1 MRTKTAVSG
10 SLSNKRA
17 LTDAEI
23 NAGFAFNT
31 ILESPDFNGQLF
43 DIDEQVDII
52 SKEICNFLTGHSVT
66 PVGNDNTQLKTLLDS
81 LFGSKQDKLT
91 AGQNITIDAN
101 NVISTTGASALNFP
115 LFASMWMYCKPF
127 NASWVNAN
135 NYSWLYASM
144 YVSAYNFLVSQLHPT
159 GKAEEGSTYYVLR
172 FDNGE
177 GETTNVLVGS
187 GTLSDLQSYCTSQGY
202 TYNAA
207 GTIEEFECYKT
218 LTTSSETIEGITIT
232 YYETYNGMKI
242 ITDAAEITNEETL
255 YNLTGVDNYFI
266 LDETN
271 NRFKLPRTEWGFVGT
286 RSKVGEYVSE
296 SLPQHTHTRGS
307 MNITGKTSAYMRA
320 ESVGTEPANSALYT
334 TASANVGEGANNR
347 SGCFVNFDAS
357 RSWTGATS
365 GASNSSYQ
373 DNAPVQQR
381 ATQMY
386 LYFYL
391 GNTGEIVDHQIASIA
406 LELFNNKADL
416 DLNNVTVPHLV
427 SRTVNASGI
436 TIEIYS
442 DGYVCMRGYSYK
454 NETINSNSGKAIVV
468 NLPITMRDT
477 NYDLYADKTGSAGT
491 QYAQVDL
498 SPERTSTTQITLK
511 FYNNSTATSAATVMR
526 SCWEVKGY
534 KAS

>member
-66 PVGNDNTQLKTLLDS
+66 PVGNDNTQLGTLLDS
-81 LFGSKQDKLT
+81 LFNAKQDTLV
-91 AGQNITIDAN
+91 AGANITIDEN
-101 NVISTTGASALNFP
+101 NVISTTGATALNFP

-127 NASWVNAN
+127 NSSWVNAN

-144 YVSAYNFLVSQLHPT
+144 YVSAYNALVSQLHPT
-159 GKAEEGSTYYVLR
+159 GKAEQGSTYYVLR

-187 GTLSDLQSYCTSQGY
+187 GTLSDLQSYCTSKGY

-218 LTTSSETIEGITIT
+218 LTTSSETVEGITIT

-266 LDETN
+266 LDEAN
-271 NRFKLPRTEWGFVGT
+271 NRFKLPRINPAKKDLITLMRAKGNGKILTFSIGT
-286 RSKVGEYVSE
+286 IEYGLTSGTDNGWSLRNSNNTTANIGASVSAVA
-296 SLPQHTHTRGS
+296 GS
-307 MNITGKTSAYMRA
+307 TGKAYGLNTD
-320 ESVGTEPANSALYT
+320 STKSGIVIDPADSDT
-334 TASANVGEGANNR
+334 VKDGSFT
-347 SGCFVNFDAS
+347 
-357 RSWTGATS
+357 
-365 GASNSSYQ
+365 
-373 DNAPVQQR
+373 
-381 ATQMY
+381 Y

-391 GNTGEIVDHQIASIA
+391 GDTGEVVDHQIASIA
-406 LELFNNKADL
+406 LELFNGKADL
-416 DLNNVTVPHLV
+416 DLNNVSTTSGLRKLV
-427 SRTVNASGI
+427 EVYNNGSSWYKVFEEFDATTGNYVGKWCEQGGKTSTRTSNSRI
-436 TIEIYS
+436 TINLLKPFINTDYTILQSNIGGWTENESGTVS
-442 DGYVCMRGYSYK
+442 DIAQSSFGIFAWSGRASFWEARGYIS
-454 NETINSNSGKAIVV
+454 
-468 NLPITMRDT
+468 
-477 NYDLYADKTGSAGT
+477 
-491 QYAQVDL
+491 
-498 SPERTSTTQITLK
+498 
-511 FYNNSTATSAATVMR
+511 
-526 SCWEVKGY
+526 
-534 KAS
+534 

>member
-52 SKEICNFLTGHSVT
+52 SKEICNFLTGHGVT
-66 PVGNDNTQLKTLLDS
+66 PVGTDNTQLKTLLDS

-91 AGQNITIDAN
+91 AGSNITIDEN

-115 LFASMWMYCKPF
+115 LFASMWLYCKPF
-127 NASWVNAN
+127 NSSWVNAS

-144 YVSAYNFLVSQLHPT
+144 YVGAYNALVSQLHPT

-187 GTLSDLQSYCTSQGY
+187 GTLSDLQTYCTAQGY

-218 LTTSSETIEGITIT
+218 LSTSSETINGITIT

-242 ITDAAEITNEETL
+242 ITSAAEITKEETL

-266 LDETN
+266 LDEAN
-271 NRFKLPRTEWGFVGT
+271 NRFKLPRTQYGFVGI
-286 RSKVGEYVSE
+286 RDKVGKYVSE
-296 SLPQHTHTRGS
+296 SLPSHKHTRGT
-307 MNITGKTSAYMRA
+307 MNIVGTTNGAPYNSSTGAFTQYTRAGSFSMAGTSATNAM
-320 ESVGTEPANSALYT
+320 S
-334 TASANVGEGANNR
+334 
-347 SGCFVNFDAS
+347 FDAS
-357 RSWTGATS
+357 KGWTGSTS
-365 GASNSSYQ
+365 NPDNAVYQ

-406 LELFNNKADL
+406 LELFNEKADIDAQNFNATGKSYL
-416 DLNNVTVPHLV
+416 AGLSFPSNNYINLTLGASGATYTAPADGYIQFTWDCGAGTSFITVGQSPVSDQVIYPTNYTAVNKVFQIRKGNFTVHYSNVTVSV
-427 SRTVNASGI
+427 FRF
-436 TIEIYS
+436 IYA
-442 DGYVCMRGYSYK
+442 RG
-454 NETINSNSGKAIVV
+454 NV
-468 NLPITMRDT
+468 
-477 NYDLYADKTGSAGT
+477 
-491 QYAQVDL
+491 
-498 SPERTSTTQITLK
+498 
-511 FYNNSTATSAATVMR
+511 
-526 SCWEVKGY
+526 
-534 KAS
+534 

>member
-1 MRTKTAVSG
+1 MRTKTAISG

-43 DIDEQVDII
+43 DIDDQVDII

-66 PVGNDNTQLKTLLDS
+66 PVGSDNTQLGTLLDS
-81 LFGSKQDKLT
+81 LFNAKQDTLV
-91 AGQNITIDAN
+91 AGANITIDEN
-101 NVISTTGASALNFP
+101 NVISTTGAAALNFP

-127 NASWVNAN
+127 NTSWVNAS

-144 YVSAYNFLVSQLHPT
+144 YVSAYNTLVSQLHPT
-159 GKAEEGSTYYVLR
+159 GKAEQGSTYYVLR

-187 GTLSDLQSYCTSQGY
+187 GTLADLQTYCTSQGY

-207 GTIEEFECYKT
+207 GTIDEFECYKT
-218 LTTSSETIEGITIT
+218 LTTSSETVEGITIT

-266 LDETN
+266 LDEVN
-271 NRFKLPRTEWGFVGT
+271 NRFKLPRTEYGFVGL
-286 RSKVGEYVSE
+286 RDKVGKYVPE
-296 SLPQHTHTRGS
+296 SLP
-307 MNITGKTSAYMRA
+307 NITGYSELAPGVSAGAIQPGNTTTVFNYN
-320 ESVGTEPANSALYT
+320 GTT
-334 TASANVGEGANNR
+334 TGQN
-347 SGCFVNFDAS
+347 FYFDAS
-357 RSWTGATS
+357 L
-365 GASNSSYQ
+365 SSPAYQ

-391 GNTGEIVDHQIASIA
+391 GNTGDVVDHQIASIA

-416 DLNNVTVPHLV
+416 DLNNVNSTGKSNVAKLAAPSSSYEDITLET
-427 SRTVNASGI
+427 SGSTYTAS
-436 TIEIYS
+436 
-442 DGYVCMRGYSYK
+442 
-454 NETINSNSGKAIVV
+454 
-468 NLPITMRDT
+468 
-477 NYDLYADKTGSAGT
+477 KTGWISFVKQATGSQYFQFKNLTANYIQNVNGT
-491 QYAQVDL
+491 NGWYISGLFPVKKGDEFQLDYSLGGSTSQFRLIYA
-498 SPERTSTTQITLK
+498 EGEI
-511 FYNNSTATSAATVMR
+511 
-526 SCWEVKGY
+526 
-534 KAS
+534 